1 MKSKVQVQYKDIN
14 IDIEE
19 IERIVKDSL
28 KNQGVKM
35 NAIESLQIYYK
46 PEEYTLY
53 YVLMKR
59 EGEVIK
65 SDIYISK

>member
-1 MKSKVQVQYKDIN
+1 MKSKVQVQYRDIN

>member
-1 MKSKVQVQYKDIN
+1 MKSKVQVQNRDIN

>member
-59 EGEVIK
+59 EGKVIK